1 MRTLPRSLKKG
12 CAARIA
18 KADVRT
24 PALFDVLAR
33 EGNVPERDM
42 FNTFNMGVGMT
53 LVVAAEDAD
62 KALAILHDQARMP
75 TAWASLLRATGWN
88 CYETGSGTGIR
99 RRHTICRRCW
109 KANAAAKT
117 RTARSCWWSPASPA
131 SYALERAAN
140 FGVESAVVA
149 RRGLRRQRGV

>member
-1 MRTLPRSLKKG
+1 MKQVNVKGVSHITGGGFYENIPRSLKKG

-62 KALAILHDQARMP
+62 KALVVLHDQGEDAYR
-75 TAWASLLRATGWN
+75 LGVIV
-88 CYETGSGTGIR
+88 EGD
-99 RRHTICRRCW
+99 
-109 KANAAAKT
+109 
-117 RTARSCWWSPASPA
+117 
-131 SYALERAAN
+131 
-140 FGVESAVVA
+140 GVELV
-149 RRGLRRQRGV
+149 